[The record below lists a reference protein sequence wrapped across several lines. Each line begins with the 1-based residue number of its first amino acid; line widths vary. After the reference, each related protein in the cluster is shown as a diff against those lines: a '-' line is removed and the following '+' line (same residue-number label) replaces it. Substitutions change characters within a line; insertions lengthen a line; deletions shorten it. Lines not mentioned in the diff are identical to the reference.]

1 MYGTSPGEL
10 TQSTPEAAAGVVSM
24 NGPESETVT
33 GLNPGTTY
41 YYDAAAD
48 NATASTLAS
57 NVEQFTT
64 QADAPSISNVSVDS
78 VTDTAATIDFTVN
91 PRAPTRVTGSSTGR
105 MKATGSRRIPS
116 TSAQRRAIGTC
127 R

>member
-1 MYGTSPGEL
+1 MLHGAPTASTVGSSSVTDTTALLESTINLDGEAGGFQFAYGTSPGEL

-41 YYDAAAD
+41 YYDATAD

-64 QADAPSISNVSVDS
+64 QADAPSISTSAS
-78 VTDTAATIDFTVN
+78 T
-91 PRAPTRVTGSSTGR
+91 RSPTRRDDRLHG
-105 MKATGSRRIPS
+105 
-116 TSAQRRAIGTC
+116 
-127 R
+127 